1 MGAGKRLS
9 MVGNKAWETEIK
21 KWIETDYPN
30 LKSNGYEITS
40 PDTIDYNCVAWA
52 MQETDTWWWPNPES
66 ESYWPPN
73 VPRQETLEAFI
84 QAFAT
89 LGYQVCENYEL
100 ETDFQ
105 KIAIYVLKKKPTH
118 VARQLDDGKWTS
130 KLGSNEDI
138 IHHNLD
144 GLEGEKYGKVTTVMK
159 RKIKNDE
166 KLLIDSA

>member
-1 MGAGKRLS
+1 MGAEKRLS

-21 KWIETDYPN
+21 KWIEADYPN
-30 LKSNGYEITS
+30 LKSNGYEVTS

-52 MQETDTWWWPNPES
+52 MEETDTWWWPNPES
-66 ESYWPPN
+66 ESYWTLN

-89 LGYQVCENYEL
+89 LGYQVCENSDL
-100 ETDFQ
+100 EIYFQ
-105 KIAIYVLKKKPTH
+105 KIAIYVLKGKPTH
-118 VARQLDDGKWTS
+118 LARQLDDGKWTS

-166 KLLIDSA
+166 KLLID